1 MDRHLRVVQDDR
13 GFLGALATRPEH
25 VAEELAIEAL
35 PGVDQARRWLRDFRR
50 DNPDADR
57 DDVARGAVHRHLQ
70 EAAVQTGASGRA
82 GSGDALQFL
91 LAVARIQASLVLHVA
106 AVYAT
111 PITDAGRLAGELR
124 WLAGQH
130 DGLESTVLTTDVVPD
145 PVGEGTLALAHALAA
160 MAGVAVVQ
168 IRDTTAIAVPIGS
181 PVAGRAVRL
190 VARRVIDW
198 HQSIAAWAP
207 GASRSGLGSGLRRL
221 IGGADPPRRRVEDLL
236 NEDGVNTV
244 YMVVTDP
251 GRSLRQARAA

>member
-1 MDRHLRVVQDDR
+1 MQDDR
-13 GFLGALATRPEH
+13 GFLGTLASRPER

-35 PGVDQARRWLRDFRR
+35 PGVDQARRWVRDFRR
-50 DNPDADR
+50 DNPEADR
-57 DDVARGAVHRHLQ
+57 DDVARGAVHRHLL
-70 EAAVQTGASGRA
+70 EAAAETGGTGRP

-91 LAVARIQASLVLHVA
+91 LTIARIQASLVLHVA

-130 DGLESTVLTTDVVPD
+130 DGPESTALATDVVPD
-145 PVGEGTLALAHALAA
+145 PVGEGTLALAHELAA
-160 MAGVAVVQ
+160 VAGVAVVQ
-168 IRDTTAIAVPIGS
+168 IRDTSAIAVPIGS

-198 HQSIAAWAP
+198 HQSIAAWSP
-207 GASRSGLGSGLRRL
+207 GATRSGLGSGLRRL
-221 IGGADPPRRRVEDLL
+221 IGAADAPRRRVEDLL
-236 NEDGVNTV
+236 SEDGVNTV

-251 GRSLRQARAA
+251 GHPLRRAEAA